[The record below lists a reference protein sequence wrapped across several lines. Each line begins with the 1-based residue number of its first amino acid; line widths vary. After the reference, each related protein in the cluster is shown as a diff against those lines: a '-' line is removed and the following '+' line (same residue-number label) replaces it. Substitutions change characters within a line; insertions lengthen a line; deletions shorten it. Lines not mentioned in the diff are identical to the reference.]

1 MQLKFI
7 ALMLVVTTSCVVQG
21 VENDNVDVAATTT
34 EVVTSTLPPAHQEEQ
49 TTPSTT
55 VPLTTTTAA
64 AASVTEKQD
73 VFPNK
78 HIPAIATQN
87 SNAIASDNASEK
99 DENLYGK
106 LSNFLEKSA
115 STPNRII
122 ENVRGKFSNK
132 NAKILATPTTTG
144 VEDLLPSLELVEEE
158 EESKNSTIKNAFM
171 KSLENGQIME
181 IVYLGLA
188 VLFTVGFNNILFMV
202 AFNYMPCLRNIL
214 AGRLITDVR
223 RKLGGLD
230 GDELRR
236 LGGGGG
242 KDKRIFG

>member
-1 MQLKFI
+1 MQLKLI

-55 VPLTTTTAA
+55 VPLTTTT
-64 AASVTEKQD
+64 ASVTEKQD

-122 ENVRGKFSNK
+122 ENVRGKLSNK

-188 VLFTVGFNNILFMV
+188 VLFTVGFNNILFMI

-236 LGGGGG
+236 LGG